1 MGELSIELKTYKKKV
16 TGLKSKISQI
26 KSSRNILCATSRTVQ
41 TDMSGVSNG
50 WCNLHN
56 AGCIMQVAGCIIQ
69 VAGCH
74 LWPWAVWPQQRAASS
89 MTLKSWSLISSSVIM
104 GGHIKTIVSYKRYC
118 RGISRSISMH
128 YMQMI

>member
-1 MGELSIELKTYKKKV
+1 
-16 TGLKSKISQI
+16 
-26 KSSRNILCATSRTVQ
+26 
-41 TDMSGVSNG
+41 
-50 WCNLHN
+50 
-56 AGCIMQVAGCIIQ
+56 MQVAGCIIQ

-128 YMQMI
+128 YMQMIKYLHRFHHHNWIINESMEVAGNEKLADLSYYPLSYDPAICFHEQ